1 MTAARDGD
9 FTKAPETG
17 QGMVAELT
25 AAFNQIMDRSTHFN
39 SETQRVRRELIRHGR
54 LDERLSAS
62 PGQGGWTSRVN
73 DVNQLLDA
81 LVAPAANA
89 TRVLDAV
96 AGGDLTQRV
105 DLHDGSRQLRGDLRH
120 LGRAV
125 NKMVDQLSLFT
136 GGDPGGPRG
145 RHRGQTRWSGQG
157 DAAVREL
164 A

>member
-1 MTAARDGD
+1 
-9 FTKAPETG
+9 
-17 QGMVAELT
+17 MVGELT
-25 AAFNQIMDRSTHFN
+25 AVFNQILDRSLHFN
-39 SETQRVRRELIRHGR
+39 TEVQRVKRELVRHGR

-62 PGQGGWTSRVN
+62 PGQGHWTSRVT

-105 DLHDGSRQLRGDLRH
+105 DLHDGTRQLRGDLRR
-120 LGRAV
+120 LGRTV

-136 GGDPGGPRG
+136 GEVTRVAREVGTEGRLGGRAKV
-145 RHRGQTRWSGQG
+145 RFCR
-157 DAAVREL
+157 AVGGM
-164 A
+164 